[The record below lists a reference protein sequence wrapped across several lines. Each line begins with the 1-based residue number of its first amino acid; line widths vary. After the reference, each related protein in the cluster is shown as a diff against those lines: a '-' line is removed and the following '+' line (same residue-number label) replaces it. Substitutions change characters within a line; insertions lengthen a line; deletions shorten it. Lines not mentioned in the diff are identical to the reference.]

1 MADTRIVPTI
11 LGKGEIKMNKEEILE
26 KSRKQNEGNDEMVE
40 QSVAK
45 AGKSAMIVGLAA
57 GLTIQLLNIVN
68 PVISSLE
75 AWLIL
80 SAVLT
85 VYFFE
90 RFKALH
96 RKYELV
102 FGIISAVTLAVNV
115 ILLGFKMAGM

>member
-1 MADTRIVPTI
+1 
-11 LGKGEIKMNKEEILE
+11 MNKEEILE

-57 GLTIQLLNIVN
+57 GLAIQLLNIVN

-115 ILLGFKMAGM
+115 ILLGFKMGGM